1 MKKIIR
7 TLKDKL
13 FELLV
18 ITFVGGGL
26 LDALDIQ
33 PPIIL
38 VMIWSGF
45 LIILAIWGGVEF
57 AKQNKT
63 KGTIGMGME
72 AFIENIKTI
81 NKLEKFIYSKKYLPS
96 ILYFGSLGI
105 VIIDIYCNEF
115 TDFEFVPSILET
127 PLYFWFFFITYLA
140 SKNLKKNK
148 LTKP

>member
-38 VMIWSGF
+38 VMLWSGF
-45 LIILAIWGGVEF
+45 LIILAIWGGVDF

-63 KGTIGMGME
+63 KGTLGMGME

-81 NKLEKFIYSKKYLPS
+81 NTLEKFIYSKKYLPS

-140 SKNLKKNK
+140 GKNLKKNK
-148 LTKP
+148 P

>member
-1 MKKIIR
+1 MKKIIISLR
-7 TLKDKL
+7 NNLIIL
-13 FELLV
+13 GGL
-18 ITFVGGGL
+18 TFGVDVL

-81 NKLEKFIYSKKYLPS
+81 NKREKFIYSKKYLPS
-96 ILYFGSLGI
+96 I
-105 VIIDIYCNEF
+105 
-115 TDFEFVPSILET
+115 
-127 PLYFWFFFITYLA
+127 
-140 SKNLKKNK
+140 
-148 LTKP
+148 

>member
-127 PLYFWFFFITYLA
+127 PLYFWFFFII
-140 SKNLKKNK
+140 
-148 LTKP
+148 

>member
-13 FELLV
+13 FELSV
-18 ITFVGGGL
+18 ITFVGGFL

-38 VMIWSGF
+38 VMLWSGF
-45 LIILAIWGGVEF
+45 LIILAIWGGVDF

-63 KGTIGMGME
+63 KGTLGMGME
-72 AFIENIKTI
+72 AFIENIKNM

-140 SKNLKKNK
+140 GKNLKKNK
-148 LTKP
+148 P

>member
-105 VIIDIYCNEF
+105 VIIDIYCNG
-115 TDFEFVPSILET
+115 V
-127 PLYFWFFFITYLA
+127 
-140 SKNLKKNK
+140 SKIDGTN
-148 LTKP
+148 